1 MRDVLRYAPYYVGTL
16 AVLILL
22 AAVAGVHPSQIV
34 LGVIIALSFT
44 IVFMVLRVGTHDDEP
59 LGEPSKSVAFWG
71 NLADK
76 VEARNSAALQPI
88 GVTTAAG
95 DAVSDEAEK
104 ERKRQEAL
112 ARKAARQAKPTGGD
126 A

>member
-1 MRDVLRYAPYYVGTL
+1 M
-16 AVLILL
+16 
-22 AAVAGVHPSQIV
+22 HPSVIV

-44 IVFMVLRVGTHDDEP
+44 IVFMVIRVGVHDDEP
-59 LGEPSKSVAFWG
+59 LGEPSKSIAFWG
-71 NLADK
+71 KLADK
-76 VEARNSAALQPI
+76 VEARENAALQTV
-88 GVTTAAG
+88 GVAA
-95 DAVSDEAEK
+95 DAGGAASDEAEK